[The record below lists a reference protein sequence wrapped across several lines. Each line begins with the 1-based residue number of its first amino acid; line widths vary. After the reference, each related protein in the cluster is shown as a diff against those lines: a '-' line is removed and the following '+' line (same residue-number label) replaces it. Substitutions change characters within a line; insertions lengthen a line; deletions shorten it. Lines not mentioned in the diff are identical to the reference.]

1 MKATNFKREK
11 KVETERESGRK
22 WAHTFPSLVINSKR
36 IYRMRL
42 YTENYRQCIFD
53 QNYLPTTDKTKDII
67 FKFNLVK
74 MVVEG
79 IG

>member
-1 MKATNFKREK
+1 
-11 KVETERESGRK
+11 
-22 WAHTFPSLVINSKR
+22 
-36 IYRMRL
+36 MRL